1 MDIYSEYDIK
11 SLTIKAKEKNLEAFE
26 EVYNFNVPKI
36 YALCL
41 RMTSDDELSN
51 RLTKEIFLDAWK
63 NLSNYDEQ
71 ISFELWVTTIAVK
84 RIIAGVKNTTNKD
97 IVEDKTNS
105 SVNIV
110 ESKLICLQEMERL
123 IFILYDIEKFSFKD
137 ITFVTSMTIKEV
149 KTLLIKAR
157 LKLLREIR

>member
-1 MDIYSEYDIK
+1 MEIYSEYDIK
-11 SLTIKAKEKNLEAFE
+11 SLTIKAKGKNLEAFE
-26 EVYNFNVPKI
+26 QVYNFNVPKI

-71 ISFELWVTTIAVK
+71 NSFELWLTTIAVK
-84 RIIAGVKNTTNKD
+84 RIVAGVRNASNETIKD
-97 IVEDKTNS
+97 KSNS

-110 ESKLICLQEMERL
+110 ESKLKRLPEMERL
-123 IFILYDIEKFSFKD
+123 IFILYDIEKFSYKD
-137 ITFVTSMTIKEV
+137 ITIITSMTIKEV
-149 KTLLIKAR
+149 KSVLIKAR